1 MTPSPAP
8 APAPPPPPP
17 PPPPPAAPK
26 IKNTEPSVIAPVVA
40 VAARTKDAAAVTA
53 SQKEDH
59 PAADPNDEDDNESNN
74 DDGVP
79 RVDDLPPLPSSLP
92 SSNNEKEQQQHP
104 PPPTTTTTTTYPL
117 WLICDR
123 WKAENLLRIALCCGF
138 SCALSV
144 TPPQTVCI
152 PQDNKLLI
160 GVFGS
165 FLSLVYPKL
174 VFTLL
179 GVAPYFFTMMVVS
192 CGTTTVF
199 FLVAEQ
205 YGQAWMVVT
214 YSGYILTMSVLLY
227 GTAYQLTSNEVGF
240 YTGTGRKD

>member
-1 MTPSPAP
+1 MTPS
-8 APAPPPPPP
+8 PPP
-17 PPPPPAAPK
+17 PPPPPAPK
-26 IKNTEPSVIAPVVA
+26 IKNIKPSVIEPVV
-40 VAARTKDAAAVTA
+40 VVVARTKDDAATTA
-53 SQKEDH
+53 PPQPPDH
-59 PAADPNDEDDNESNN
+59 PAANHNDDDDDNNESNN

-79 RVDDLPPLPSSLP
+79 RVDDLPPLKSSLP
-92 SSNNEKEQQQHP
+92 SSNNEKELQQQQQARP
-104 PPPTTTTTTTYPL
+104 PPPPTTTYPL

-144 TPPQTVCI
+144 TPPQTEGI

-205 YGQAWMVVT
+205 YGQTWMVVT

-227 GTAYQLTSNEVGF
+227 GTAYQHTSNEVGF
-240 YTGTGRKD
+240 YTGTGRKE